1 MALPKLDSPVY
12 NLEIP
17 STGETIK
24 YRPFLVKE
32 QKILM
37 MAEESK
43 NENEIYNAMKNIIT
57 SCTFGD
63 LDVENAPI
71 FDVEYAFIQIR
82 SKSVGETIDL
92 KVKCP
97 DDNETYADTSI
108 KLDEVEVQVEDAHT
122 NIIEISDTI
131 KMIMKYPTIANAKTF
146 KGSTDDVFDIL
157 KSCVHEIHHNET
169 VYNRIDITDKDIEE
183 FIEGFTVDQF
193 KKVTDFFE
201 TMPKLRHMVEVVNP
215 KTKVKGEVL
224 IEGLESFLA

>member
-1 MALPKLDSPVY
+1 MALPKLDTPVY
-12 NLEIP
+12 NLELP
-17 STGETIK
+17 STGKSLK

-157 KSCVHEIHHNET
+157 KSCVYEIHHNET

>member
-1 MALPKLDSPVY
+1 MALPKLDTPVY
-12 NLEIP
+12 NLELP
-17 STGETIK
+17 STGKSLK

>member
-1 MALPKLDSPVY
+1 MALPKLDTPVY
-12 NLEIP
+12 NLEVP

>member
-1 MALPKLDSPVY
+1 MALPKLDTPVY
-12 NLEIP
+12 NLELP
-17 STGETIK
+17 STGKSLK

-108 KLDEVEVQVEDAHT
+108 KLDEV
-122 NIIEISDTI
+122 
-131 KMIMKYPTIANAKTF
+131 
-146 KGSTDDVFDIL
+146 
-157 KSCVHEIHHNET
+157 
-169 VYNRIDITDKDIEE
+169 
-183 FIEGFTVDQF
+183 
-193 KKVTDFFE
+193 
-201 TMPKLRHMVEVVNP
+201 
-215 KTKVKGEVL
+215 
-224 IEGLESFLA
+224 

>member
-1 MALPKLDSPVY
+1 MALPKLDTPVY
-12 NLEIP
+12 NLEVP

-24 YRPFLVKE
+24 FRPFLVKE

-43 NENEIYNAMKNIIT
+43 DENEIYNAMKQIIT

-71 FDVEYAFIQIR
+71 FDVEYAFIKIR
-82 SKSVGETIDL
+82 SKSVGETIDFR
-92 KVKCP
+92 VICP
-97 DDNETYADTSI
+97 DDNETYGDTTV
-108 KLDEVEVQVEDAHT
+108 KLDEVEVQVEDEHT

-131 KMIMKYPTIANAKTF
+131 KIIMKYPTIANAKSFT
-146 KGSTDDVFDIL
+146 GSTNDVFDIL
-157 KSCVHEIHHNET
+157 KKCIHEVHHNET
-169 VYNRIDITDKDIEE
+169 IHHRIDITDKDIEE
-183 FIEGFTVDQF
+183 FIEGFTVEQF

-201 TMPKLRHMVEVVNP
+201 TMPKLRHFVEVVNP
-215 KTKVKGEVL
+215 KTKVKSEVL